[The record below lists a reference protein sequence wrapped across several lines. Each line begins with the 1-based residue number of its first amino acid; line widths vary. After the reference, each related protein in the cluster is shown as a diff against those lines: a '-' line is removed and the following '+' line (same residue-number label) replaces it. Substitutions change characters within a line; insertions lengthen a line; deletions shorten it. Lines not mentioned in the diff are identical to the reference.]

1 MRLALGCIVAIAL
14 LAVPAAA
21 QNGRALRTGTP
32 VRALAAD
39 GDPYEIAFLTAARS
53 GGCGAVWIWRPGTAA
68 RRLGPT
74 PCGPATSTG
83 RGLYGL
89 SFGGGTAVWVTYTGG
104 NIREHSVWLTRGLK
118 RATRLKFVTHD
129 VDSPSPLLIGDG
141 GAFAIGSKLYVASA
155 RLVDSWE
162 LEGAPA
168 AVAASDP
175 FVLVRL
181 QDGPILV
188 YDRSGRPIEARF
200 DYQRGVALAARSFDA
215 RIVVLRRGVLD
226 VLDVVRGL
234 LRSWPLPGARSYG
247 DDYCGRVSC
256 PLAALRL
263 ADLQGQLALYV
274 RGREVHVLR
283 VSDGKDVVI
292 RRAAVGPVHAQLEP
306 SGLTYSAGRGVY
318 FIPRPELDRRLR
330 SG

>member
-1 MRLALGCIVAIAL
+1 MRLALGCIVAIGL

-21 QNGRALRTGTP
+21 QNGRSLRTREP
-32 VRALAAD
+32 VRALAVD
-39 GDPYEIAFLTAARS
+39 GGPQEAAFLTTARS
-53 GGCGAVWIWRPGTAA
+53 GGCGAVWLWRPGAPA

-89 SFGGGTAVWVTYTGG
+89 SFGARAAVWVTYTGG
-104 NIREHSVWLTRGLK
+104 NIREHSVWLARGLK
-118 RATRLKFVTHD
+118 RATRIKWVTHD
-129 VDSPSPLLIGDG
+129 VDSPSPLLIGEG
-141 GAFAIGSKLYVASA
+141 GTFAIGTELYVATSG
-155 RLVDSWE
+155 LVGSWQ
-162 LEGAPA
+162 LEGPPA

-175 FVLVRL
+175 YVLVRR
-181 QDGPILV
+181 QDGPIVV
-188 YDRSGRPIEARF
+188 YDRSGGPIEARF
-200 DYQRGVALAARSFDA
+200 DYQRGVALATKSSGAH
-215 RIVVLRRGVLD
+215 IVVLRRGVLD
-226 VLDVVRGL
+226 VLDVARGL
-234 LRSWPLPGARSYG
+234 LRSWPLPAARSYG
-247 DDYCGRVSC
+247 DDHCGRVSC

-263 ADLQGQLALYV
+263 ADLQGQLALYI

-306 SGLTYSAGRGVY
+306 SGLSYSAGRGVY